1 LQKLIRDY
9 KDRSQSRGSSVQDDD
24 AVATDRDHLTA
35 AGYQILQAVWTAV
48 QTVQRDV
55 EDAAA
60 QCAW

>member
-1 LQKLIRDY
+1 
-9 KDRSQSRGSSVQDDD
+9 VQDDD